1 MNLLNIKI
9 MDSDLLPYYRGKINK
24 PGDAGIDL
32 YFPKD
37 VVLSPNSLGTL
48 VDFGIRAEMKLEI
61 DVDDSVR
68 EIVDIEPVY
77 CSFLITP
84 RSSIYKTP
92 LRQSNS
98 IGVIDS
104 GYRGNLMVPIDNHSD
119 EEYKIERGTRLFQV
133 IEPGLRPIRIELVK
147 TLSDTKR
154 GTSGLGSTGV

>member
-1 MNLLNIKI
+1 MKTLY
-9 MDSDLLPYYRGKINK
+9 SNK
-24 PGDAGIDL
+24 ANVEGDAGVDL
-32 YFPKD
+32 YFPENII
-37 VVLSPNSLGTL
+37 LPPHSLGTL
-48 VDFGIRAEMKLEI
+48 IDFKIQTEMVLDLDLPE
-61 DVDDSVR
+61 DVDM
-68 EIVDIEPVY
+68 EIPNI
-77 CSFLITP
+77 SFILTP

-133 IEPGLRPIRIELVK
+133 IEPGLRPIRIELVNI
-147 TLSDTKR
+147 LSSTER

>member
-1 MNLLNIKI
+1 MNVLKIKI
-9 MDSDLLPYYRGKINK
+9 LGSGLKDLYSRKINVE
-24 PGDAGIDL
+24 GDAGVDL
-32 YFPKD
+32 FFPED
-37 VVLSPNSLGTL
+37 IVLPPHSLGTL
-48 VDFGIRAEMKLEI
+48 VDFKIQTEMVI
-61 DVDDSVR
+61 DLDLPEDLNMETPNV
-68 EIVDIEPVY
+68 
-77 CSFLITP
+77 SFILTP

-104 GYRGNLMVPIDNHSD
+104 GYRGNLMAPIDNHSD
-119 EEYKIERGTRLFQV
+119 EEYKIVKGTRLFQI

>member
-1 MNLLNIKI
+1 MNILKIKLLDK
-9 MDSDLLPYYRGKINK
+9 DLKTFYSKKANVE
-24 PGDAGIDL
+24 GDAGVDL
-32 YFPKD
+32 YFPENII
-37 VVLSPNSLGTL
+37 LPPHSLGTL
-48 VDFGIRAEMKLEI
+48 IDFKIQTEMILDLDLPE
-61 DVDDSVR
+61 DVDM
-68 EIVDIEPVY
+68 EIPNI
-77 CSFLITP
+77 SFILTP

-133 IEPGLRPIRIELVK
+133 IEPGLRPIRIELVNI
-147 TLSDTKR
+147 LSSTER

>member
-1 MNLLNIKI
+1 MNTLRIKVL
-9 MDSDLLPYYRGKINK
+9 DESLESLYKKRVNVE
-24 PGDAGIDL
+24 GDAGVDL
-32 YFPKD
+32 YFPEN
-37 VVLSPNSLGTL
+37 VILPPHSLGTL
-48 VDFGIRAEMKLEI
+48 VDFNIQTEMILDLDLPE
-61 DVDDSVR
+61 DVDM
-68 EIVDIEPVY
+68 EIPNI
-77 CSFLITP
+77 SFILTP

-119 EEYKIERGTRLFQV
+119 EYYQIERGTRLFQV

>member
-1 MNLLNIKI
+1 MSKL
-9 MDSDLLPYYRGKINK
+9 KINILDSELEPLYK
-24 PGDAGIDL
+24 KRVNVEGDAGVDL
-32 YFPKD
+32 YFPEN
-37 VVLSPNSLGTL
+37 VILPPHSLGTL
-48 VDFGIRAEMKLEI
+48 VDFNIQTEMVLDLDLPE
-61 DVDDSVR
+61 DVDM
-68 EIVDIEPVY
+68 EIPNI
-77 CSFLITP
+77 SFILTP